1 MCECMEVRVNG
12 ADDAGPVVIGQS
24 TAPYESIAAFIA
36 GEPSQSAADV
46 LAASGAGTATATV
59 LPAWLAVG
67 DYIVLTDATPG
78 TGLVYRYGKI
88 LTIAGN
94 VLTFDAP
101 WDFGVGETVGYRRP
115 QVGTLV
121 RPQTENVTFTNPV
134 IFNGETNQLTG
145 TLDVTGGAFSKVT
158 DLEVTNGITF
168 TSAGVF
174 ILEKCDI
181 DARAGTIYSYIMTSG
196 ANLGRTIM
204 FNCQLYGVVAG
215 RRGYGG
221 WEIDDCRNNGI
232 AETDQNCPWRPF
244 EALAALTLSDVD
256 IFVTGEYAGCIVYSS
271 HAAGATGTPTW
282 NIEINGVKPKT
293 LATINNPIQQ
303 PTCFGALW
311 VNGVGVVNL
320 TPAAGGHQKVQY
332 ANHDN
337 PFTANIKTSVTSQIR
352 TVNMTGSCIFS
363 YANMSP
369 VFVLIGNI
377 NSADIVVTGS
387 SANTGNITLTGGFGS
402 FEGNGFAYG
411 QVRFDGTD
419 YQGTLTDGNAPFLY
433 GCNSSSRIIFN
444 SCAIGGVPPTITL
457 SGALSSIH
465 MGTFQF
471 VSTVGAPTVS
481 AGTFT
486 ISGAHTMAGC
496 NTVSFVSIGAF
507 CSGGTW
513 ALSGTIAI
521 QYSGNAPTTG
531 ISLIIIS
538 ATGGTFTVSSST
550 VYVAGF
556 NVGGFTLA
564 SCLGAGATVAVTAA
578 TVRVRGLKMTAAVS
592 LVVSNTATST
602 ASCTGAIQFED
613 CYFAGATIFMNAT
626 TAGGTVTGPTS
637 VVFDYCFF
645 ESTFTDR
652 NAVGTVTLAAANWQF
667 NTCTFTGLFTATGTS
682 FTTLYWFTCT
692 FKATPIP
699 ITVSGTRPTNYTA
712 FKCQGLSD
720 MWLNS
725 NTLEVVDEYF
735 ALNTAVGVTRGDLI
749 TMGIG
754 IGKWET
760 STANTDI
767 IEGVALT
774 TVGAAGQCI
783 GVVRGRVFGK
793 VHGTVVAKDYCI
805 QNPLIPSGLILG
817 VPTPGK
823 GSFRAFENAGI
834 TIAGLA
840 YGSWN
845 GAV

>member
-1 MCECMEVRVNG
+1 MSDACMVVRVNG

-46 LAASGAGTATATV
+46 AAASSAGSVTATA

-67 DYIVLTDATPG
+67 DYVVDADATPG
-78 TGLVYRYGKI
+78 TGLVYRFGKI
-88 LTIAGN
+88 LTIVGN
-94 VLTFDAP
+94 VITFDAP
-101 WDFGVGETVGYRRP
+101 WNFGAAETLAYRSP

-134 IFNGETNQLTG
+134 IFNGGTNQLTG
-145 TLDVTGGAFSKVT
+145 TLDVTAGVFTKVT
-158 DLEVTNGITF
+158 DLSITNGVTF

-196 ANLGRTIM
+196 SNLGRTIM

-271 HAAGATGTPTW
+271 HATGATGTPTW
-282 NIEINGVKPKT
+282 NVEINGVKPKT

-303 PTCFGALW
+303 PTCFGAVW
-311 VNGVGVVNL
+311 VNGAGVANL

-337 PFTANIKTSVTSQIR
+337 PFTASIPTSTVSQIR
-352 TVNMTGSCIFS
+352 TVNMTGSCAFS
-363 YANMSP
+363 FANMSP
-369 VFVLIGNI
+369 VFLLIGNI
-377 NSADIVVTGS
+377 NSSDIVVTGS
-387 SANTGNITLTGGFGS
+387 SANTGNITITGGFGS
-402 FEGNGFAYG
+402 FEGNGFAYQ
-411 QVRFDGTD
+411 QVRFDLVD
-419 YQGTLTDGNAPFLY
+419 YQGTLADGNAPFLY
-433 GCNSSSRIIFN
+433 GCNSAARILFN
-444 SCAIGGVPPTITL
+444 SCAIGGTPPTVTL
-457 SGALSSIH
+457 SGAISSIH
-465 MGTFQF
+465 MGTFQCIATGG
-471 VSTVGAPTVS
+471 SPTVS

-496 NTVSFVSIGAF
+496 NTVSFISVGAF

-513 ALSGTIAI
+513 AWSGTIAI

-531 ISLIIIS
+531 VSLIVIS

-556 NVGGFTLA
+556 NCGGFTLA

-578 TVRVRGLKMTAAVS
+578 TVRVRGFKMTAAVS
-592 LVVSNTATST
+592 LIVSNTATST
-602 ASCTGAIQFED
+602 TSCTGAIQFEY
-613 CYFAGATIFMNAT
+613 CSFGGATIFMNAT
-626 TAGGTVTGPTS
+626 TAGGSVTGSTS
-637 VVFDYCFF
+637 VVFYNCNF
-645 ESTFTDR
+645 ESTFADR
-652 NAVGTVTLAAANWQF
+652 NAIGTVTLATANWQF

-692 FKATPIP
+692 FKASPIP
-699 ITVSGTRPTNYTA
+699 ITISGTRPTNLTA

-720 MWLNS
+720 LWLTT

-735 ALNTAVGVTRGDLI
+735 ALNTAVGVTQGDLI

-760 STANTDI
+760 CTANTDI
-767 IEGVALT
+767 VEGIALT
-774 TVGAAGQCI
+774 TVAAAGQCI
-783 GVVRGRVFGK
+783 GVVRGRIFVRADAS
-793 VHGTVVAKDYCI
+793 VLAKDYCI
-805 QNPLIPSGLILG
+805 QDPAAPHRAILG
-817 VPTPGK
+817 APTPGK
-823 GSFRAFENAGI
+823 GSIRAFENAGA
-834 TIAGLA
+834 TIAGKA
-840 YGSWN
+840 YSSVG
-845 GAV
+845 VF